1 MQLFEA
7 LIHLFHPRRSNN
19 HRAKILHASSYFS
32 LSFIAIGV
40 TALIL
45 QYGVLNA
52 VLGGVL
58 GYASDITV
66 DQVVSATNVE
76 RSRVGLSALKL
87 NDALSAAAQ
96 MKAQDMFTQQYWAHT
111 SPTGTEPWFFFKKV
125 GYEYQSAGENL
136 ARDFMNTP
144 EMMAAWMNS
153 PTHKANIV
161 HAKYEEIGVAV
172 VNGTLQGVETT
183 LVVQLFGKQ
192 KNTPAAI
199 SAAGASAED
208 VAPAQK
214 QTGSSAATMVQPA
227 VLADTTSLADFN
239 PPIVSPL
246 QLMKAL
252 FAAVIGI
259 LIATLAYDAYVMEK
273 RNISRLVGRNVAHI
287 LFLFMVVLLVLW
299 VKGGVLLTGIGI

>member
-1 MQLFEA
+1 MQIFEA
-7 LIHLFHPRRSNN
+7 IVHLFHPGRSNN

-32 LSFIAIGV
+32 LGFIAIGI

-76 RSRVGLSALKL
+76 RSQAGLLPLKL
-87 NDALSAAAQ
+87 NDVLSAAAQ
-96 MKAQDMFTQQYWAHT
+96 MKAQDMFRYQYWAHT
-111 SPTGTEPWFFFKKV
+111 SPSGTEPWFFFKKV

-144 EMMAAWMNS
+144 EMVTAWMNS

-192 KNTPAAI
+192 KITPAEI
-199 SAAGASAED
+199 PAAALSVEAP
-208 VAPAQK
+208 APAQE
-214 QTGSSAATMVQPA
+214 QSGV
-227 VLADTTSLADFN
+227 VLADTTN
-239 PPIVSPL
+239 TTEQHIPTISPL
-246 QLMKAL
+246 QLMKAI
-252 FAAVIGI
+252 FAAIIGV
-259 LIATLAYDAYVMEK
+259 LIAVLAYDAYVIEK
-273 RNISRLVGRNVAHI
+273 RNVSRLVSKNAAHI
-287 LFLFMVVLLVLW
+287 IFLLVVVLLVLW

>member
-1 MQLFEA
+1 MQIFEA
-7 LIHLFHPRRSNN
+7 IAHLFHPRRSNN

-32 LSFIAIGV
+32 LGFIAIGI

-45 QYGVLNA
+45 QYGVLNS

-66 DQVVSATNVE
+66 DQVVSATNVQ
-76 RSRVGLSALKL
+76 RSQAGLLPLKL
-87 NDALSAAAQ
+87 NDVLSAAAQ
-96 MKAQDMFTQQYWAHT
+96 MKAQDMFTYQYWAHT
-111 SPTGTEPWFFFKKV
+111 SPSGTEPWFFFKKV

-136 ARDFMNTP
+136 ARDFMNTS
-144 EMMAAWMNS
+144 EMMAAWMSS

-192 KNTPAAI
+192 KKTPAAI
-199 SAAGASAED
+199 SAAGVSAED
-208 VAPAQK
+208 GAPAQK
-214 QTGSSAATMVQPA
+214 RTGSSAATTVEPA
-227 VLADTTSLADFN
+227 VLADTTSPDDSD

-252 FAAVIGI
+252 FVAVISI
-259 LIATLAYDAYVMEK
+259 LITALAYDAYVMEK
-273 RNISRLVGRNVAHI
+273 RNISRLVGKNAAHI
-287 LFLFMVVLLVLW
+287 LFLLVVVLLVLW